1 MGLRP
6 RDGTRPDPPP
16 VRAGRTAVAC
26 QHGYRTRRGFRT
38 RAVVC
43 NLLGRAQGLAPGASM
58 FNPANIQMGMTAR
71 DRDGEK
77 VGTIIAADAAG
88 FFIGRGRLFT
98 RDCRMA
104 FSDVADIDGEDVY
117 LREEL
122 SHLPDLKPEAL
133 APARRTST
141 TAGLPLQ
148 HDLTGGLGWAHDDT
162 DEESPV
168 PASARESSGMARQWA
183 SEEGDAAPRREAP
196 PSDARRYTRH

>member
-1 MGLRP
+1 
-6 RDGTRPDPPP
+6 
-16 VRAGRTAVAC
+16 
-26 QHGYRTRRGFRT
+26 
-38 RAVVC
+38 
-43 NLLGRAQGLAPGASM
+43 M

-98 RDCRMA
+98 RDCRMS
-104 FSDVADIDGEDVY
+104 FSDVTDVDGDDVY

-148 HDLTGGLGWAHDDT
+148 HDLTGGLGWAQENE
-162 DEESPV
+162 DEESLPH
-168 PASARESSGMARQWA
+168 PAARLSSDGMPRQWA
-183 SEEGDAAPRREAP
+183 GAEEEAAPRREAP
-196 PSDARRYTRH
+196 SPDSRRHARH

>member
-1 MGLRP
+1 
-6 RDGTRPDPPP
+6 
-16 VRAGRTAVAC
+16 
-26 QHGYRTRRGFRT
+26 
-38 RAVVC
+38 
-43 NLLGRAQGLAPGASM
+43 M

-71 DRDGEK
+71 DRDGEE

-98 RDCRMA
+98 RDCRLS

-148 HDLTGGLGWAHDDT
+148 HDLTGGLG
-162 DEESPV
+162 
-168 PASARESSGMARQWA
+168 
-183 SEEGDAAPRREAP
+183 
-196 PSDARRYTRH
+196 

>member
-1 MGLRP
+1 
-6 RDGTRPDPPP
+6 
-16 VRAGRTAVAC
+16 
-26 QHGYRTRRGFRT
+26 
-38 RAVVC
+38 
-43 NLLGRAQGLAPGASM
+43 M

-98 RDCRMA
+98 RDCRLS
-104 FSDVADIDGEDVY
+104 FSDVMDVDGEDVY

-122 SHLPDLKPEAL
+122 ARLPDLRPEAL

-148 HDLTGGLGWAHDDT
+148 HDLTGGLGWTHDDA
-162 DEESPV
+162 DEEPRLPPPRPPSDMP
-168 PASARESSGMARQWA
+168 RQWA
-183 SEEGDAAPRREAP
+183 GGEDGSAPRREAP
-196 PSDARRYTRH
+196 PEARRHTRH

>member
-1 MGLRP
+1 
-6 RDGTRPDPPP
+6 
-16 VRAGRTAVAC
+16 
-26 QHGYRTRRGFRT
+26 
-38 RAVVC
+38 
-43 NLLGRAQGLAPGASM
+43 M
-58 FNPANIQMGMTAR
+58 FNPADIQMGMTAR

-98 RDCRMA
+98 RDCRLS

-148 HDLTGGLGWAHDDT
+148 HDLTGGLGWADDDT
-162 DEESPV
+162 DEESSAPS
-168 PASARESSGMARQWA
+168 SAREPSGMQQWA
-183 SEEGDAAPRREAP
+183 SGEGEAAPRRET
-196 PSDARRYTRH
+196 PSADARRYTRH

>member
-1 MGLRP
+1 
-6 RDGTRPDPPP
+6 
-16 VRAGRTAVAC
+16 
-26 QHGYRTRRGFRT
+26 
-38 RAVVC
+38 
-43 NLLGRAQGLAPGASM
+43 M
-58 FNPANIQMGMTAR
+58 FSPANIQMGMTAR

-77 VGTIIAADAAG
+77 VGTIIAADSAG

-98 RDCRMA
+98 RDCRLS

-148 HDLTGGLGWAHDDT
+148 HDLTGGLGWADDDT
-162 DEESPV
+162 DEESQVSSP
-168 PASARESSGMARQWA
+168 ARESSGMHQWA
-183 SEEGDAAPRREAP
+183 SGEGEAAPRREAP
-196 PSDARRYTRH
+196 SADARRYTRH

>member
-1 MGLRP
+1 
-6 RDGTRPDPPP
+6 
-16 VRAGRTAVAC
+16 
-26 QHGYRTRRGFRT
+26 
-38 RAVVC
+38 
-43 NLLGRAQGLAPGASM
+43 M

-98 RDCRMA
+98 RDCRRS

-133 APARRTST
+133 APARRAST

-148 HDLTGGLGWAHDDT
+148 HDLTGGLGWAYDDA
-162 DEESPV
+162 DEEPPV
-168 PASARESSGMARQWA
+168 SSSAREPSGMARQWA
-183 SEEGDAAPRREAP
+183 SGEGEAAPRRQAP
-196 PSDARRYTRH
+196 SSDVRRHTRH